1 MADMHVVD
9 ALAGD
14 AGSYLL
20 AVLLDVEDKGQEAL
34 YVGGGD
40 IVAVGALNE
49 GFALEVE
56 DGDEAGHGSPDAGPV
71 SRTSFVLTSC
81 SSAPACPGQPTQGH
95 MPPILLP

>member
-20 AVLLDVEDKGQEAL
+20 AILLDVENKGQEAL

-40 IVAVGALNE
+40 IVAVGALDE

-56 DGDEAGHGSPDAGPV
+56 DGDEAGHGRPDAGPV
-71 SRTSFVLTSC
+71 SRTTSAL
-81 SSAPACPGQPTQGH
+81 S
-95 MPPILLP
+95 